1 MGFDEPITRDPLFWI
16 GLVAGAVAG
25 VVGVFVKDLS
35 GGDAVWA
42 VITSTISV
50 TWLGTGLFG
59 VLIRGAYRRRRD
71 RKADLDLLM
80 KDGAQ
85 LKETE

>member
-16 GLVAGAVAG
+16 GLVAGVVAG
-25 VVGVFVKDLS
+25 VVGVFVNDLS
-35 GGDAVWA
+35 GGYAVWS
-42 VITSTISV
+42 VIATTFST

-59 VLIRGAYRRRRD
+59 VLIRGVYRRRRD

-85 LKETE
+85 LKESE